1 MRILIAGAG
10 IAGLTLAALLK
21 QRGMRCTVVER
32 SRDFHHLGYMLSL
45 YPLGNRV
52 LHGLGLHDGLL
63 AAGEPANH
71 YRMCNGHGELVQEF
85 DFEEIARRF
94 GPIVS
99 IGRPE
104 LIDLLLTRFDR
115 ASLRFGTT
123 ITRIDERG
131 PEVEVVFSD
140 GGTETFDLVIGADGL
155 HSAVRRHLLGDTPL
169 KRTGWGGWVWWT
181 DEADTPNDTITEFWG
196 MGRFL
201 GIYPVKGRYG
211 VFAGGPVETLHPDQ
225 AEGRTARLKALLAP
239 FQGKA
244 RAVLD
249 SLPDDHSDVFF
260 WDLADSESVEW
271 ARGRVALCGDAA
283 AGFLPTAGIGAS
295 MAMESAAALADELSR
310 ADAGHVE
317 NALHLY
323 VTRRR
328 KRVEGMQADSRHLAK
343 MMLVES
349 QPVAWTR
356 DQLMRFYSID
366 MLIKNIAK
374 SFSSPI

>member
-1 MRILIAGAG
+1 MRILIVGAG
-10 IAGLTLAALLK
+10 IAGLTLAALLR
-21 QRGMRCTVVER
+21 QRGMASTLVER
-32 SRDFHHLGYMLSL
+32 SENFRHLGYMLSL
-45 YPLGNRV
+45 YPLGGRV
-52 LHGLGLHDGLL
+52 LHGLGLYDALL
-63 AAGEPANH
+63 KAGEPANR

-85 DFEEIARRF
+85 DFAEITRRF

-104 LIDLLLTRFDR
+104 LIELLLGKVDR
-115 ASLRFGTT
+115 ASIRFGTT
-123 ITRIDERG
+123 VEAITDRG
-131 PEVEVVFSD
+131 SDVAVAFSN
-140 GGTETFDLVIGADGL
+140 GKTESFDLVVGADGL
-155 HSAVRRHLLGDTPL
+155 HSGVRRHLLGETLL

-181 DEADTPNDTITEFWG
+181 DRAETPADTITEFWG

-211 VFAGGPVETLHPDQ
+211 VFAGGPAASLHPDQ
-225 AEGRTARLKALLAP
+225 TEGRAARIKALLAP

-249 SLPDDHSDVFF
+249 ALPDDHTDVFF
-260 WDLADSESVEW
+260 WDLADTDSVEW
-271 ARGRVALCGDAA
+271 AKGRLALCGDAA

-295 MAMESAAALADELSR
+295 MAMESAAVLADELSR
-310 ADAGHVE
+310 TDAAHLG
-317 NALHLY
+317 NALDLY
-323 VTRRR
+323 VSRRR

-349 QPVAWTR
+349 MPLAWTR

-374 SFSSPI
+374 SFAHPI

>member
-21 QRGMRCTVVER
+21 QRGMACTVVER
-32 SRDFHHLGYMLSL
+32 AKDFRDLGYMISL

-52 LHGLGLHDGLL
+52 LHGLGLYDGLL

-85 DFEEIARRF
+85 DFEEIKRRF

-104 LIDLLLTRFDR
+104 LIDLLLTRVDC
-115 ASLRFGTT
+115 ASLRFDTSVVD
-123 ITRIDERG
+123 ITDRRS
-131 PEVEVVFSD
+131 EVEVIFSD
-140 GGTETFDLVIGADGL
+140 GAKETFDLVVGADGIR
-155 HSAVRRHLLGDTPL
+155 SSVRHHLLGDRPL
-169 KRTGWGGWVWWT
+169 NRTGWGGWVWWT
-181 DEADTPNDTITEFWG
+181 DSAETPNDTITEFWG

-201 GIYPVKGRYG
+201 GIYPVRGRYG
-211 VFAGGPVETLHPDQ
+211 VFAGGLVEALHPNQ
-225 AEGRTARLKALLAP
+225 SEGRAVRVKALLEP

-249 SLPDDHSDVFF
+249 SLPDDHSEVFF
-260 WDLADSESVEW
+260 WELADSDSVEW
-271 ARGRVALCGDAA
+271 VKGRIALCGDAA

-295 MAMESAAALADELSR
+295 MAMESAAVLADELSR

-349 QPVAWTR
+349 LPVAWTR
-356 DQLMRFYSID
+356 DQLMRLYSID